1 MALSKIHLIGL
12 SALTGILLALGW
24 PAIGDLSPI
33 LFFALVPLLFVEHEL
48 SNSPR
53 SFFAYPLFA
62 FATFNLCTTWW
73 VYCVTEGFTTK
84 IFVLLAAIAVNS
96 LMMTIVFTLFRYAK
110 KHLGNRRGYIALI
123 TFWMAFEYFHLNWE
137 LTWPWL
143 ALGNGFANQVT
154 WIQWYE
160 YTGVFGGTLWILI
173 ANMLVFQILKRSL
186 FEGADF
192 GKNKATLVIVAL
204 VLIVP
209 IVISKIMYQNYE
221 EVSHPIEIA
230 IIQPNV
236 DPYNEKY
243 ATSGTEQLDEM
254 IRLLDKNLKTDPAY
268 IVAPETALSGDIQEH
283 NINHSPTIEIV
294 RTFLN
299 RHPKTEFVSG
309 MSSWRLLRKDA
320 LTSTARKFPQSD
332 AYYDMYNAAIQ
343 VGAADQPQVYHKS
356 KLVQGV
362 EKMPFASILKPLEDF
377 ALDLGGTIGSLGSQ
391 DESSVFQS
399 AFSDFKVAPVI
410 CYESIYGEYVASY
423 VKKGAE
429 LIFIMTN
436 DGWWD
441 DSPGYKQHLAYAR
454 LRAIENRRSI
464 ARSAN
469 TGISCFIN
477 QRGDILNATEWWQ
490 EAVIQGTLNA
500 NHELT
505 VYTKAGN
512 YLARLA
518 SFIAAGLLIFAFVNS
533 RRANAFSNL

>member
-1 MALSKIHLIGL
+1 
-12 SALTGILLALGW
+12 
-24 PAIGDLSPI
+24 
-33 LFFALVPLLFVEHEL
+33 
-48 SNSPR
+48 
-53 SFFAYPLFA
+53 
-62 FATFNLCTTWW
+62 
-73 VYCVTEGFTTK
+73 
-84 IFVLLAAIAVNS
+84 
-96 LMMTIVFTLFRYAK
+96 MMTLVFMLFHYTK
-110 KHLGNRRGYIALI
+110 KHLGQRRGYIALI
-123 TFWMAFEYFHLNWE
+123 AYWMAFEYFHLNWE

-143 ALGNGFANQVT
+143 SLGNGFANQVT

-173 ANMLVFQILKRSL
+173 ANILVFQILKRSL

-243 ATSGTEQLDEM
+243 ETSGEEQLYEM
-254 IRLLDKNLKTDPAY
+254 IGLLDKNLKGNVSY

-283 NINHSPTIEIV
+283 NINHSRSVEIV
-294 RTFLN
+294 RNFLN

-309 MSSWRLLRKDA
+309 MSSWRLLHKDA

-343 VGAADQPQVYHKS
+343 IDVEGTPQVYHKS

-399 AFSDFKVAPVI
+399 SFSDLKVAPVI

-423 VKKGAE
+423 VQKGAG
-429 LIFIMTN
+429 LIFIITN

-477 QRGDILNATEWWQ
+477 QRGDIVDATEWWE

-512 YLARLA
+512 YLARIV

>member
-1 MALSKIHLIGL
+1 MTLSKIHLIGL
-12 SALTGILLALGW
+12 SALTGVLLALGW
-24 PAIGDLSPI
+24 PAIGNFSPI
-33 LFFALVPLLFVEHEL
+33 LFLALVPLLVVEHYL
-48 SNSPR
+48 SSTNR
-53 SFFAYPLFA
+53 SFALYPLLA
-62 FATFNLCTTWW
+62 FAAFNTGTTWW
-73 VYCVTEGFTTK
+73 IYCVTESFTTK
-84 IFVLLAAIAVNS
+84 LFVLLAAIAVNS
-96 LMMTIVFTLFRYAK
+96 IMMTLVFMLFHYTK
-110 KHLGNRRGYIALI
+110 KHLGQRRGYIALI
-123 TFWMAFEYFHLNWE
+123 AYWMAFEYFHLNWE

-143 ALGNGFANQVT
+143 SLGNGFANQVS

-173 ANMLVFQILKRSL
+173 ANILVFQLLSKAL
-186 FEGADF
+186 FNALPF
-192 GKNKATLVIVAL
+192 GKNKGTLIIIAA

-209 IVISKIMYQNYE
+209 IVISKIRYHNYAE
-221 EVSHPIEIA
+221 AAQPIEVA
-230 IIQPNV
+230 VIQPNV

-243 ATSGTEQLDEM
+243 ETSAAEQLEEM
-254 IRLLDKNLKTDPAY
+254 IKLLDNNLKGEPSY

-283 NINHSPTIEIV
+283 NILESSTI
-294 RTFLN
+294 RTIGHFLQ

-309 MSSWRLLRKDA
+309 MSSWKLLKKDA
-320 LTSTARKFPQSD
+320 LTGTARKFAQGD

-343 VGAADQPQVYHKS
+343 IGVEGTPQVYHKS

-362 EKMPFASILKPLEDF
+362 EKMPFASILKPLEDL

-391 DESSVFQS
+391 EESSVFQS
-399 AFSDFKVAPVI
+399 ASSDLKVAPVI

-423 VKKGAE
+423 VQKGAN

-469 TGISCFIN
+469 TGISCLIN
-477 QRGDILNATEWWQ
+477 QRGDILDASNWWE
-490 EAVIQGTLNA
+490 EAVIQGTLNS

-505 VYTKAGN
+505 VYTRAGN
-512 YLARLA
+512 YLARIA
-518 SFIAAGLLIFAFVNS
+518 SFVAAALLVFAFVNS
-533 RRANAFSNL
+533 RRSNALPNL

>member
-1 MALSKIHLIGL
+1 
-12 SALTGILLALGW
+12 
-24 PAIGDLSPI
+24 
-33 LFFALVPLLFVEHEL
+33 
-48 SNSPR
+48 
-53 SFFAYPLFA
+53 
-62 FATFNLCTTWW
+62 
-73 VYCVTEGFTTK
+73 
-84 IFVLLAAIAVNS
+84 
-96 LMMTIVFTLFRYAK
+96 
-110 KHLGNRRGYIALI
+110 
-123 TFWMAFEYFHLNWE
+123 
-137 LTWPWL
+137 
-143 ALGNGFANQVT
+143 
-154 WIQWYE
+154 
-160 YTGVFGGTLWILI
+160 
-173 ANMLVFQILKRSL
+173 
-186 FEGADF
+186 
-192 GKNKATLVIVAL
+192 
-204 VLIVP
+204 
-209 IVISKIMYQNYE
+209 
-221 EVSHPIEIA
+221 
-230 IIQPNV
+230 
-236 DPYNEKY
+236 
-243 ATSGTEQLDEM
+243 
-254 IRLLDKNLKTDPAY
+254 
-268 IVAPETALSGDIQEH
+268 
-283 NINHSPTIEIV
+283 
-294 RTFLN
+294 
-299 RHPKTEFVSG
+299 

-423 VKKGAE
+423 VQKGAN

-477 QRGDILNATEWWQ
+477 QRGDILNATDWWQ

-518 SFIAAGLLIFAFVNS
+518 SFIATGLLIFAFVNS